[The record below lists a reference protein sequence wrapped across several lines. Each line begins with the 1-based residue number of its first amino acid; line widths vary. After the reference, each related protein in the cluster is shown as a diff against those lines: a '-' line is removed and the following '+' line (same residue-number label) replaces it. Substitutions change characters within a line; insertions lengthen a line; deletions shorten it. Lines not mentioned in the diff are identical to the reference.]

1 MITINFEKAKDLTR
15 DRLRNERNPLLQK
28 LDIDFQKALE
38 TGSDTTVIV
47 AEKNRLRDI
56 TTLVDNCTTLDEL
69 RNLHC

>member
-56 TTLVDNCTTLDEL
+56 TKLVDNCTTLDEL